1 MFDRKKRLDNPH
13 DSLRWNAPQDRTPRS
28 GTRYEGQEA

>member
-1 MFDRKKRLDNPH
+1 MFDGPQRLDNRR
-13 DSLRWNAPQDRTPRS
+13 DSLHWNAPQDRTPPS

>member
-1 MFDRKKRLDNPH
+1 MFDGPQRLDNPH
-13 DSLRWNAPQDRTPRS
+13 ASLHWNAPQNKQPLS